1 MPGLVHAELDG
12 APDRSYRHGLAPLL
26 WIDSVRIQ
34 RSSPGGSFFLGAF
47 SANML
52 LIPVLTVSDLFRS
65 DAMTQR
71 PKRRT
76 ILLAT
81 GAAALAAGCGDSG
94 GDDSGSTEQTA
105 EITETPGT
113 GETGQDAD
121 PPEAD
126 GEELATTDEIPVGG
140 GKIFKDEK
148 VVVTQPEEGQFKAFS
163 AICTHQQCI
172 VANVEGGTINCTCH
186 GSKYSIT
193 DGAVENPP
201 ATRPL
206 PAEKIEVDG
215 NSIRLT

>member
-1 MPGLVHAELDG
+1 
-12 APDRSYRHGLAPLL
+12 
-26 WIDSVRIQ
+26 
-34 RSSPGGSFFLGAF
+34 
-47 SANML
+47 
-52 LIPVLTVSDLFRS
+52 
-65 DAMTQR
+65 MTSR

-81 GAAALAAGCGDSG
+81 GAAALVAGCGDSG
-94 GDDSGSTEQTA
+94 DDGGSTEQTA

-113 GETGQDAD
+113 GESPDAAGQ
-121 PPEAD
+121 
-126 GEELATTDEIPVGG
+126 ELTTTDDIPVGG

-148 VVVTQPEEGQFKAFS
+148 VVVTQPEEGEFKAFS

-186 GSKYSIT
+186 GSKFSIT

-206 PAEKIEVDG
+206 PAEEIAVEG
-215 NSIRLT
+215 NSIRLV